1 MVVSSVMVASL
12 SFLSCS
18 HDGRRA
24 TQDRAADTESQG
36 IRSLGPGNVED
47 DIDRLERS
55 LFQVIVPRQMTD
67 LGHRAAP
74 RDQENLMSLRNGVFN
89 E

>member
-1 MVVSSVMVASL
+1 MVASL
-12 SFLSCS
+12 SFLSCG

-24 TQDRAADTESQG
+24 TQDRAADTKSQG
-36 IRSLGPGNVED
+36 IGSLGPGDVED
-47 DIDRLERS
+47 DVDRLERP
-55 LFQVIVPRQMTD
+55 LFQVVVPCQMTD

-74 RDQENLMSLRNGVFN
+74 RDQENLMSLRNGILD